1 MSDKEELEQLRKEN
15 ANLHRF
21 VQDLWDSKLKQLRD
35 ETCLI
40 KAVGYKTNTFH
51 MECGCKFE
59 MPEGEAPYY
68 CPKCGKKARLF
79 AVPTK
84 PFIPDYEG
92 EDE

>member
-1 MSDKEELEQLRKEN
+1 
-15 ANLHRF
+15 
-21 VQDLWDSKLKQLRD
+21 
-35 ETCLI
+35 
-40 KAVGYKTNTFH
+40 VGFDTNTFH

-84 PFIPDYEG
+84 PFIPDYQDE